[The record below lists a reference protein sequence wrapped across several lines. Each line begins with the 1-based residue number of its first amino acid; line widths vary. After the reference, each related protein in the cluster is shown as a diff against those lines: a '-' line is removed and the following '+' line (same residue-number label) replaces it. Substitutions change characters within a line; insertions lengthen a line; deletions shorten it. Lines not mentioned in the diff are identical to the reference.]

1 MAEIL
6 QTEIGFG
13 WFIEI
18 RLFVDV
24 ILEAEIVLL
33 VVNRL
38 YTEIR
43 LLAEVLQTKIGQHMA
58 ELL

>member
-6 QTEIGFG
+6 QTEIGFS

-24 ILEAEIVLL
+24 IFEAEIVLL

-38 YTEIR
+38 YREIR